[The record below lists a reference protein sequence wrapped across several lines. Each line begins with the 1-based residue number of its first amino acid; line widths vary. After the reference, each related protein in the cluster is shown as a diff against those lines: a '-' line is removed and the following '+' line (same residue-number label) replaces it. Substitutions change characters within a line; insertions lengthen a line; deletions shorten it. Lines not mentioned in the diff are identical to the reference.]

1 MFTKKNSKFAWN
13 QCILLKMNFYSNLKK
28 NFLLFRLLL
37 FSTVETPWCG
47 KWRNLPSY
55 DVIWRHMTSYDVI
68 WRVIWRH
75 MTQWPSYD
83 VIWRNTFF
91 FEFFF
96 KIFYFYGQISFF
108 VLYNTFLWVEN
119 AFFIFD
125 FYFRSLKF
133 ELKGN

>member
-1 MFTKKNSKFAWN
+1 MFQYHDTRQVVAKHR
-13 QCILLKMNFYSNLKK
+13 LLHSINVCKENFYA
-28 NFLLFRLLL
+28 NF
-37 FSTVETPWCG
+37 FSFTVETPRCG

-55 DVIWRHMTSYDVI
+55 DVIWH
-68 WRVIWRH
+68 H

-83 VIWRNTFF
+83 VIWRNIFF

-96 KIFYFYGQISFF
+96 KIFYFYDQISLF
-108 VLYNTFLWVEN
+108 VLFNTFLWVEN

-133 ELKGN
+133 ELKGNSTSVWSKKSLFFESIQK